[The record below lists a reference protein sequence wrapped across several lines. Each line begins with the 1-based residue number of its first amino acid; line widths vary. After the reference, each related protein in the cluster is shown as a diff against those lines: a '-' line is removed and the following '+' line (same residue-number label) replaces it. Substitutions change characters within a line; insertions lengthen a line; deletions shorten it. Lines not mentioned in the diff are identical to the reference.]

1 MAHPGVDASQLGT
14 PGWAPSAARG
24 AFALLQLS
32 ESGGNHLFQLRVVKG
47 LIQNWKGNGKL
58 RLEETAGDDDFFVG
72 AVLLE
77 EADPVIPAEDIHA
90 IIGHDE
96 SHPIV
101 EKLLDRSHP
110 IRGHDYFVPFVLQI
124 IPQGQSD
131 RILILDDQNIDLLIL
146 FHSNFPI
153 RLVVATIYYFLPL
166 GQRQMSFQDAIE
178 DYRYLKNRGYPDKA
192 ALKLVS
198 DHHRLNS
205 VLRNC
210 LFRAI
215 FAYPDCENRRS
226 KLMAAGDVEGHMLG
240 VDWYNVL
247 ITVESYLK
255 GFPVFIS
262 DDGLVRDS
270 SGVHGSYKPGKITER
285 GIGEILSQ
293 ITALKPSRVEL
304 FLDAPISFSGDMAE
318 ELRSRLSRT
327 LSVPYSV
334 SVFPSAD
341 YPLKSFDGIVATA
354 DSIIIDR
361 VQIRRVFDLARHVVE
376 TSFGTQIPAVRA
388 LGE

>member
-1 MAHPGVDASQLGT
+1 
-14 PGWAPSAARG
+14 
-24 AFALLQLS
+24 
-32 ESGGNHLFQLRVVKG
+32 
-47 LIQNWKGNGKL
+47 
-58 RLEETAGDDDFFVG
+58 
-72 AVLLE
+72 
-77 EADPVIPAEDIHA
+77 
-90 IIGHDE
+90 
-96 SHPIV
+96 
-101 EKLLDRSHP
+101 
-110 IRGHDYFVPFVLQI
+110 
-124 IPQGQSD
+124 
-131 RILILDDQNIDLLIL
+131 
-146 FHSNFPI
+146 
-153 RLVVATIYYFLPL
+153 
-166 GQRQMSFQDAIE
+166 MSFQDAIE

-215 FAYPDCENRRS
+215 FSYSDCENRKA
-226 KLMAAGDVEGHMLG
+226 KLITAGDIEGHVLG

-285 GIGEILSQ
+285 AIGEILSL

-304 FLDAPISFSGDMAE
+304 FLDSPISFSGDMAE

-327 LSVPYSV
+327 LPVPYSV

-341 YPLKSFDGIVATA
+341 FPLKSFDGIVATS
-354 DSIIIDR
+354 DSSIIDR
-361 VQIRRVFDLARHVVE
+361 EQVYQVIDLARHVVE
-376 TSFGTQIPAVRA
+376 RSFEAQIPAVQM
-388 LGE
+388 LGGG

>member
-1 MAHPGVDASQLGT
+1 
-14 PGWAPSAARG
+14 
-24 AFALLQLS
+24 
-32 ESGGNHLFQLRVVKG
+32 
-47 LIQNWKGNGKL
+47 
-58 RLEETAGDDDFFVG
+58 
-72 AVLLE
+72 
-77 EADPVIPAEDIHA
+77 
-90 IIGHDE
+90 
-96 SHPIV
+96 
-101 EKLLDRSHP
+101 
-110 IRGHDYFVPFVLQI
+110 
-124 IPQGQSD
+124 
-131 RILILDDQNIDLLIL
+131 
-146 FHSNFPI
+146 
-153 RLVVATIYYFLPL
+153 
-166 GQRQMSFQDAIE
+166 MSFQDAIE

-215 FAYPDCENRRS
+215 FSYSDCENRKA
-226 KLMAAGDVEGHMLG
+226 KLIAAGDVEGHVLG

-285 GIGEILSQ
+285 AIGEILSL

-304 FLDAPISFSGDMAE
+304 FLDSPISFSGDMAE
-318 ELRSRLSRT
+318 ELRSRLSRI
-327 LSVPYSV
+327 LPVPYSV

-341 YPLKSFDGIVATA
+341 YPLKSFDGIVATS
-354 DSIIIDR
+354 DSSIIDR
-361 VQIRRVFDLARHVVE
+361 EQVYQVIDLARHVLE
-376 TSFGTQIPAVRA
+376 RSFEAQIPAVQM
-388 LGE
+388 LGGG

>member
-1 MAHPGVDASQLGT
+1 M
-14 PGWAPSAARG
+14 
-24 AFALLQLS
+24 
-32 ESGGNHLFQLRVVKG
+32 
-47 LIQNWKGNGKL
+47 I
-58 RLEETAGDDDFFVG
+58 
-72 AVLLE
+72 
-77 EADPVIPAEDIHA
+77 
-90 IIGHDE
+90 
-96 SHPIV
+96 
-101 EKLLDRSHP
+101 
-110 IRGHDYFVPFVLQI
+110 
-124 IPQGQSD
+124 
-131 RILILDDQNIDLLIL
+131 
-146 FHSNFPI
+146 
-153 RLVVATIYYFLPL
+153 
-166 GQRQMSFQDAIE
+166 FQDAIE

-215 FAYPDCENRRS
+215 FSYSDCENRKA
-226 KLMAAGDVEGHMLG
+226 KLIAAGDVEGHVLG

-285 GIGEILSQ
+285 AIGEILSL

-304 FLDAPISFSGDMAE
+304 FLDSPISFSGDMAE

-327 LSVPYSV
+327 LPVPYSV

-341 YPLKSFDGIVATA
+341 YPLKSFDGIVATS
-354 DSIIIDR
+354 DSSIIDR
-361 VQIRRVFDLARHVVE
+361 EQVYQVIDLARHVLE
-376 TSFGTQIPAVRA
+376 RSFEAQIPAVQM
-388 LGE
+388 LGGG

>member
-1 MAHPGVDASQLGT
+1 M
-14 PGWAPSAARG
+14 
-24 AFALLQLS
+24 
-32 ESGGNHLFQLRVVKG
+32 
-47 LIQNWKGNGKL
+47 I
-58 RLEETAGDDDFFVG
+58 
-72 AVLLE
+72 
-77 EADPVIPAEDIHA
+77 
-90 IIGHDE
+90 
-96 SHPIV
+96 
-101 EKLLDRSHP
+101 
-110 IRGHDYFVPFVLQI
+110 
-124 IPQGQSD
+124 
-131 RILILDDQNIDLLIL
+131 
-146 FHSNFPI
+146 
-153 RLVVATIYYFLPL
+153 
-166 GQRQMSFQDAIE
+166 FQDAIE

-215 FAYPDCENRRS
+215 FSYSDCENRKA
-226 KLMAAGDVEGHMLG
+226 KLIAAGDVEGHVLG

-285 GIGEILSQ
+285 AIGEILSL

-304 FLDAPISFSGDMAE
+304 FLDSPISFSGDMAE
-318 ELRSRLSRT
+318 ELRSRLSRI
-327 LSVPYSV
+327 LPVPYSV

-341 YPLKSFDGIVATA
+341 YPLKSFDGIVATS
-354 DSIIIDR
+354 DSSIIDR
-361 VQIRRVFDLARHVVE
+361 EQVYQVIDLARHVLE
-376 TSFGTQIPAVRA
+376 RSFEAQIPAVQM
-388 LGE
+388 LGGG

>member
-1 MAHPGVDASQLGT
+1 
-14 PGWAPSAARG
+14 
-24 AFALLQLS
+24 
-32 ESGGNHLFQLRVVKG
+32 
-47 LIQNWKGNGKL
+47 
-58 RLEETAGDDDFFVG
+58 
-72 AVLLE
+72 
-77 EADPVIPAEDIHA
+77 
-90 IIGHDE
+90 
-96 SHPIV
+96 
-101 EKLLDRSHP
+101 
-110 IRGHDYFVPFVLQI
+110 
-124 IPQGQSD
+124 
-131 RILILDDQNIDLLIL
+131 
-146 FHSNFPI
+146 
-153 RLVVATIYYFLPL
+153 
-166 GQRQMSFQDAIE
+166 MSFQDAIE

-215 FAYPDCENRRS
+215 FAYPDCENRKA
-226 KLMAAGDVEGHMLG
+226 KLIAAGEVGGHVLG

-270 SGVHGSYKPGKITER
+270 SGVHGSYKAGKITER
-285 GIGEILSQ
+285 AIDEILSL
-293 ITALKPSRVEL
+293 IAVLGPSRVEL

-318 ELRSRLSRT
+318 ELRNRLCRT
-327 LSVPYSV
+327 LTVPYSV

-341 YPLKSFDGIVATA
+341 YPLKSFNGIVATS
-354 DSIIIDR
+354 DSSIIDR
-361 VQIRRVFDLARHVVE
+361 VQVQQVFDLARYVVE
-376 TSFGTQIPAVRA
+376 TSFGAQIPVVQA